1 VTNSTRNASEIV
13 RGTIERDGVVKHG
26 LARGLINVR
35 ALARWIQVATPGETS
50 FDAILSAI
58 RRYPIKQSSAKR
70 ENIGKMILKLSLK
83 NRIVVVS
90 IRNQPELQLTIARF
104 AGEVNYARGDSFR
117 VVSGMDSVSVT
128 IDSKNLNKLD
138 AKIPKQAILR
148 KLENLAEIVVDMASD
163 VDDTSGVLSAIT
175 TELAMNDVN
184 IVQLSTVGPG
194 RIIILAV
201 EKDAMKAYEALEEM
215 SKAA

>member
-1 VTNSTRNASEIV
+1 MRNSTRSASEIV
-13 RGTIERDGVVKHG
+13 KETVERDGVVKHG
-26 LARGLINVR
+26 LARALINVR
-35 ALARWIQVATPGETS
+35 ALARSIQVATPGETS

-58 RRYPIKQSSAKR
+58 RRYPIKQSSAR
-70 ENIGKMILKLSLK
+70 RTSIGKMILKLSMK

-90 IRNQPELQLTIARF
+90 IRNQPELQLMIARF
-104 AGEVNYARGDSFR
+104 AGEVNYARGESFR
-117 VVSGMDSVSVT
+117 VVSGMESVSVT

-138 AKIPKQAILR
+138 SKIPKQAVLR

-194 RIIILAV
+194 RIIILAK
-201 EKDAMKAYEALEEM
+201 EKDAMRAYQSLEEM
-215 SKAA
+215 SKAT

>member
-1 VTNSTRNASEIV
+1 MTNSTRNASEIV

-128 IDSKNLNKLD
+128 IDSKNFSKLD
-138 AKIPKQAILR
+138 SKLPKQAVLK
-148 KLENLAEIVVDMASD
+148 KLGNLAEIVVDMASED
-163 VDDTSGVLSAIT
+163 MPGVISAIT
-175 TELAMNDVN
+175 AELAMNDVS
-184 IVQLSTVGPG
+184 IIQLSTVGPG
-194 RIIILAV
+194 RIIILTN
-201 EKDAMKAYEALEEM
+201 ERDAMKAYQSLEEM
-215 SKAA
+215 SKAT

>member
-128 IDSKNLNKLD
+128 IDSKNLSKLD
-138 AKIPKQAILR
+138 SKLPKQAVLK
-148 KLENLAEIVVDMASD
+148 KLGNLAEIVVDMASED
-163 VDDTSGVLSAIT
+163 MPGVISAIT
-175 TELAMNDVN
+175 AELAMNDVS
-184 IVQLSTVGPG
+184 IIQLSTVGPG
-194 RIIILAV
+194 RIIILTN
-201 EKDAMKAYEALEEM
+201 EKDAMKAYQSLEEM
-215 SKAA
+215 SKAT

>member
-128 IDSKNLNKLD
+128 IDSKNLSKLD
-138 AKIPKQAILR
+138 SKLPKQAVLK
-148 KLENLAEIVVDMASD
+148 KLGNLAEIVVDMASED
-163 VDDTSGVLSAIT
+163 MPGVISAIT
-175 TELAMNDVN
+175 AELAMNDVS
-184 IVQLSTVGPG
+184 IIQLSTVGPG
-194 RIIILAV
+194 RIIILTN
-201 EKDAMKAYEALEEM
+201 ERDAMKAYQSLEEM
-215 SKAA
+215 SKAT

>member
-1 VTNSTRNASEIV
+1 MTNSTRNASEIV

-128 IDSKNLNKLD
+128 IDSKNLSKLD
-138 AKIPKQAILR
+138 SKLPKQAVLK
-148 KLENLAEIVVDMASD
+148 KLGNLAEIVVDMASED
-163 VDDTSGVLSAIT
+163 MPGVISAIT
-175 TELAMNDVN
+175 AELAMNDVS
-184 IVQLSTVGPG
+184 IIQLSTVGPG
-194 RIIILAV
+194 RIIILTN
-201 EKDAMKAYEALEEM
+201 ERDAMKAYQSLEEM
-215 SKAA
+215 SKAT

>member
-1 VTNSTRNASEIV
+1 V
-13 RGTIERDGVVKHG
+13 REAIERDGVVKHG

-35 ALARWIQVATPGETS
+35 ALARSIQVATPGETS

-70 ENIGKMILKLSLK
+70 ASIGKMILKLSLK

-90 IRNQPELQLTIARF
+90 IRNQPELQLMIARF

-117 VVSGMDSVSVT
+117 VVSGVESVSVT

-138 AKIPKQAILR
+138 SKIPKQAVLR
-148 KLENLAEIVVDMASD
+148 KLGNLAEIVVDMASED
-163 VDDTSGVLSAIT
+163 MPGVISAIT
-175 TELAMNDVN
+175 AELAMNDVS

-194 RIIILAV
+194 RIIILTN
-201 EKDAMKAYEALEEM
+201 ERDAMKAYQSLEEM
-215 SKAA
+215 SKAT

>member
-1 VTNSTRNASEIV
+1 VRNSTRTPSEIV
-13 RGTIERDGVVKHG
+13 RETVERDGVVKHG

-35 ALARWIQVATPGETS
+35 ALARSIQVATTGEIS

-70 ENIGKMILKLSLK
+70 TSIGKTILKLSMK

-90 IRNQPELQLTIARF
+90 IRNQPELQLMIARF
-104 AGEVNYARGDSFR
+104 AGEVNYAKGESFR
-117 VVSGMDSVSVT
+117 VVSGMESVSVT

-138 AKIPKQAILR
+138 SKIPKQAILR

>member
-1 VTNSTRNASEIV
+1 MKNSTRTAGEIV
-13 RGTIERDGVVKHG
+13 RESVERDGVVKHG

-35 ALARWIQVATPGETS
+35 ALARSIQVAAQGETS

-70 ENIGKMILKLSLK
+70 ESIGKMILKLSLK

-90 IRNQPELQLTIARF
+90 IRNQPELQLMIARF

-117 VVSGMDSVSVT
+117 IVSGIESVSVT
-128 IDSKNLNKLD
+128 IDSKNINKLD
-138 AKIPKQAILR
+138 SNIPKHAVLR
-148 KLENLAEIVVDMASD
+148 KLGNLAEIVVDMAHD
-163 VDDTSGVLSAIT
+163 IDNTPGALSAIT
-175 TELAMNDVN
+175 AELAMNDVN

-194 RIIILAV
+194 RVIILAN
-201 EKDAMKAYEALEEM
+201 EKDAMKAYQSLEEM
-215 SKAA
+215 SKAT